1 MRIGDVC
8 THDVVYIGPDA
19 SLREAA
25 EAMRKYHVG
34 SIVVISRPNREI
46 VPIGIITDRDIVL
59 AVIAPGVSLDA
70 LTVGDV
76 MTSSVA
82 TCAED
87 QDLFDAIEIMRER
100 GIRRLPVLN
109 AKGGLAG
116 MIAADDI
123 YGALGMF
130 MRELSRA
137 LVREQVHEMEVR
149 T

>member
-1 MRIGDVC
+1 MRIADIC
-8 THDVVYIGPDA
+8 THDVVYIDPAA

-25 EAMRKYHVG
+25 ETMRNYHVG
-34 SIVVISRPNREI
+34 SVVVVSRPDGEI
-46 VPIGIITDRDIVL
+46 VPVGIITDRDIVL

-76 MTSSVA
+76 MTRRVA
-82 TCAED
+82 TCEED
-87 QDLFDAIEIMRER
+87 QDLFDAIEIMREH

-109 AKGGLAG
+109 AKGGLTG

-137 LVREQVHEMEVR
+137 MVREQVHEMEAR